1 MQIEVEELRN
11 KIERSRTIITEL
23 GKTNASL
30 ETKLSTSMS
39 NEERESLT
47 RQNRELRTVETFKER
62 FDAFVHGT
70 QEHLA
75 QLAGTVASKAV
86 ENEELNEKVK
96 NLAEEL
102 ELTKFQVSD
111 RHLNDQD
118 IKILTRALK
127 YKPYLVSLYSL
138 ESEPRVHLGQR
149 AIVSFDF

>member
-1 MQIEVEELRN
+1 
-11 KIERSRTIITEL
+11 
-23 GKTNASL
+23 
-30 ETKLSTSMS
+30 MS

-62 FDAFVHGT
+62 FDDFVHET
-70 QEHLA
+70 QEHIA

-111 RHLNDQD
+111 RHL
-118 IKILTRALK
+118 
-127 YKPYLVSLYSL
+127 
-138 ESEPRVHLGQR
+138 
-149 AIVSFDF
+149 